1 MSAQDQRNDIIQE
14 FIPELVKQLTGFE
27 DDDINMEHCVHFAC
41 NIIRNHRNL
50 STNSH
55 DVRRRIESIQERFRS
70 ENCPEYADYLGRM
83 CDEVVKHPLCVD
95 HYEVDVHWSLLD
107 FLFTLAYNP
116 TGALR
121 KNKHKIVI
129 QPPIC
134 EEVKEEDGEKEY
146 WKNVL
151 KEDFIA
157 LPENFSSDSELSDW
171 SDNDESL
178 SATNNLITVAE
189 NLTLDESKSATSFNQ
204 SILGQLKPPEKSIP
218 FRKFNTT
225 NAKEKLQELI
235 QHSWWKTQKGEQ
247 SNASIE
253 SHHEHANFAI
263 TYNKFLS
270 ETSNNLIRFV
280 VPITISEQHVMREIL
295 WMFHTPQKCSIFT
308 YNEDNNQLILNENVT
323 IPSCSVNCFESYIQE
338 NFLPFINMMQ
348 ILRNFHKSIY
358 SCEDRMPPRTL
369 ECYAANLN
377 LHLAPIWEDILQYE
391 KRLLNQQDF
400 VINTLINM
408 RLTLKDSFRHLESLF
423 ECHQQVIINWRQF
436 PSHISAAYLL
446 ASLMHCYKN
455 ESNVEKSNLF
465 ISLLLSVI
473 KVFFEIIDTWWTEG
487 RLDDWQQEYIV
498 ERVSNVDHTVCMREY
513 CKNKSKAFF
522 VPSHVSKIIQ
532 ENSLFH
538 LIKEH
543 SLEAGRTLNLLYEIN
558 RIGDLRYNCDAMQG
572 KLYNMFIEDFLKQV
586 KILQTE
592 VDHESGL
599 TNTAND
605 EILED
610 SGYYN
615 DAATNTPK
623 TNDDN
628 ILNNLTTQDDFL
640 LMAFALNTTEED
652 LASNCVMSVEDWRE
666 TEVEKENKEIN
677 ARTIYNLLQKSKN
690 YLPLEE
696 VVINSLTRIFNI
708 RIAFANC
715 FVMRLYREEFMILK
729 HLQNIRKVLLMEA
742 SDVMH
747 QFYSKLFQQIES
759 GETWANPS
767 LLTMQLDDIICAKFP
782 EMSSLFRLEI
792 NSVFRCQTTKVVEAV
807 EEIIVTYNLSRELAH
822 IISPEDIKSYNKV
835 FCFLLKVKW
844 GITTL
849 EKLQFARSH
858 KRRIPYAKFEMID
871 LIMRRL
877 EQLRFWMMYAIQSVH
892 FHLMTHVL
900 QSMGEQLNIKI
911 ENCVNLKEMEMV
923 HKSYLSTVCEH
934 CFLTESVHTIKTG
947 VEQLLSLVSILKGE
961 WLSCVKYI
969 ECNNPLAIDL
979 DESSDDYTD
988 ADFVTNSQ
996 IDAMEYTYICCHQY
1010 LANILNDQVYLQK
1023 RTFLSGLR
1031 AAFNTS
1037 LPH

>member
-14 FIPELVKQLTGFE
+14 YIPELVRLLTGFA
-27 DDDINMEHCVHFAC
+27 DDDINMEHCVHFGW

-55 DVRRRIESIQERFRS
+55 DVRRKIEGIQERFRA
-70 ENCPEYADYLGRM
+70 ENCPEYADYLGRL

-121 KNKHKIVI
+121 KNKNKIVI
-129 QPPIC
+129 QPVAS
-134 EEVKEEDGEKEY
+134 EEVKEQDEEKEY

-151 KEDFIA
+151 QEDFI
-157 LPENFSSDSELSDW
+157 PVSSNFSSDSELSDW
-171 SDNDESL
+171 SEDNDDSL
-178 SATNNLITVAE
+178 TATNNEATVAE
-189 NLTLDESKSATSFNQ
+189 NLHLEDVKSLTSFNQ
-204 SILGQLKPPEKSIP
+204 SQLGELKPPEKSTP
-218 FRKFNTT
+218 FRKFDAT
-225 NAKEKLQELI
+225 NAKEKLENLI
-235 QHSWWKTQKGEQ
+235 QHSWWKTKRNEHC
-247 SNASIE
+247 NAIIE
-253 SHHEHANFAI
+253 SKLQGANFAI
-263 TYNKFLS
+263 NYNKYLS
-270 ETSNNLIRFV
+270 ETSNNLIRFTI
-280 VPITISEQHVMREIL
+280 PTTISEQHVMREIL
-295 WMFHTPQKCSIFT
+295 WMFHMPQNCSIFSI
-308 YNEDNNQLILNENVT
+308 NDNNQLKLKDNVT
-323 IPSCSVNCFESYIQE
+323 IPSCSVSSFDSYIQE

-358 SCEDRMPPRTL
+358 SCEDRVPPRTL
-369 ECYAANLN
+369 ECYAANLH
-377 LHLAPIWEDILQYE
+377 LHLAPIWQDLLAYE
-391 KRLLNQQDF
+391 KRLLEPQDF
-400 VINTLINM
+400 QINTLINM
-408 RLTLKDSFRHLESLF
+408 RLMLRDSMRHLEALY
-423 ECHQQVIINWRQF
+423 ECHQQVVINWRQY
-436 PSHISAAYLL
+436 PSHISAAFLL
-446 ASLMHCYKN
+446 ASLMHCYK
-455 ESNVEKSNLF
+455 VETDIEKANLF
-465 ISLLLSVI
+465 MSLLLASI
-473 KVFFEIIDTWWTEG
+473 KVFCEIIDTWWTEG

-522 VPSHVSKIIQ
+522 VPTHVSKMIE
-532 ENSLFH
+532 ENSVFH
-538 LIKEH
+538 LIQEH

-572 KLYNMFIEDFLKQV
+572 KLYNVFIEDLLKQ
-586 KILQTE
+586 INTLQSE
-592 VDHESGL
+592 VENVYRAS
-599 TNTAND
+599 ANQED
-605 EILED
+605 MSED

-615 DAATNTPK
+615 EAATNTPK
-623 TNDDN
+623 PKEN
-628 ILNNLTTQDDFL
+628 IILDNLTTQDDFL
-640 LMAFALNTTEED
+640 LMAFALNTSEED
-652 LASNCVMSVEDWRE
+652 LSV
-666 TEVEKENKEIN
+666 NKAFAIEEQQDLVANKSSEPIN
-677 ARTIYNLLQKSKN
+677 ALNIYETLQKSKN

-696 VVINSLTRIFNI
+696 AVINALTRILKV

-715 FVMRLYREEFMILK
+715 FVMRLYREEVMILK
-729 HLQNIRKVLLMEA
+729 HLQNIRKVFLMEA
-742 SDVMH
+742 SDLMH

-759 GETWANPS
+759 GVTWANPS
-767 LLTMQLDDIICAKFP
+767 ILTMQLDGIICAKFP

-792 NSVFRCQTTKVVEAV
+792 NAEFRCETTKVVDCV
-807 EEIIVTYNLSRELAH
+807 EEIIVTYNLSRELAY
-822 IISPEDIKSYNKV
+822 IISNEDIQSYNKV

-900 QSMGEQLNIKI
+900 QSMGEQLDIKI
-911 ENCVNLKEMEMV
+911 DNCENLKEMEMV

-947 VEQLLSLVSILKGE
+947 VEQLLSLVSILRGE
-961 WLSCVKYI
+961 WLGCVKYI
-969 ECNNPLAIDL
+969 ESNSPLAIDL
-979 DESSDDYTD
+979 DDSSDDYADT
-988 ADFVTNSQ
+988 DFVTNSQ

-1010 LANILNDQVYLQK
+1010 LANVLNDQVYLQK

>member
-1 MSAQDQRNDIIQE
+1 MSAQDQRTDIIQE
-14 FIPELVKQLTGFE
+14 YIPELVRQLTGFA
-27 DDDINMEHCVHFAC
+27 DDDINMEHCVHFGW

-55 DVRRRIESIQERFRS
+55 DVRRKIEGIQERFRA
-70 ENCPEYADYLGRM
+70 ENCPEYADYLGRL

-121 KNKHKIVI
+121 KNKNKIVI
-129 QPPIC
+129 QPAIS
-134 EEVKEEDGEKEY
+134 EEVDDQDEEKEY

-151 KEDFIA
+151 KEDFIPMPA
-157 LPENFSSDSELSDW
+157 SVSSDSELSDW
-171 SDNDESL
+171 SDHEESP
-178 SATNNLITVAE
+178 SPTNNETTVAE
-189 NLTLDESKSATSFNQ
+189 NLTLEDVKSLTSFNQ
-204 SILGQLKPPEKSIP
+204 SMLGELKPPEKSIP
-218 FRKFNTT
+218 FRKFDAT
-225 NAKEKLQELI
+225 NAKEKLQDLI
-235 QHSWWKTQKGEQ
+235 QHSWWKTKNYEHR
-247 SNASIE
+247 NAIIE
-253 SHHEHANFAI
+253 SKHKDANFAQS
-263 TYNKFLS
+263 YSRYLS
-270 ETSNNLIRFV
+270 ETSNNLIRFC
-280 VPITISEQHVMREIL
+280 VPITISEQHVMRELL
-295 WMFHTPQKCSIFT
+295 WMFHMPQKCSMFT
-308 YNEDNNQLILNENVT
+308 INEDNQLKLKDNVT
-323 IPSCSVNCFESYIQE
+323 IPSCSVSSFESYIEE

-358 SCEDRMPPRTL
+358 SCEDRVPPRTL

-377 LHLAPIWEDILQYE
+377 LHLSPIWQDLLAYE
-391 KRLLNQQDF
+391 KRLLNPQDF
-400 VINTLINM
+400 HINTLINM
-408 RLTLKDSFRHLESLF
+408 RLSLKDALRHLESLF
-423 ECHQQVIINWRQF
+423 ECHQQVVLNWRQY
-436 PSHISAAYLL
+436 PSHISAAFLL
-446 ASLMHCYKN
+446 ASLMHCYKV
-455 ESNVEKSNLF
+455 ECNVEKSNLF
-465 ISLLLSVI
+465 ISLLLASI
-473 KVFFEIIDTWWTEG
+473 KVFCEIIDTWWTEG

-513 CKNKSKAFF
+513 CKNKRKAFF
-522 VPSHVSKIIQ
+522 VPNHVSKMIE

-538 LIKEH
+538 LMQEH

-558 RIGDLRYNCDAMQG
+558 RIGDLRYKCDAMQG
-572 KLYNMFIEDFLKQV
+572 KLYNVFIDDFLKQV
-586 KILQTE
+586 KTVQIE
-592 VDHESGL
+592 VEKESGASG
-599 TNTAND
+599 TTD
-605 EILED
+605 EVSED
-610 SGYYN
+610 SGYCN
-615 DAATNTPK
+615 EAATNTPK
-623 TNDDN
+623 PKEES
-628 ILNNLTTQDDFL
+628 ILNNLTTQDEFL
-640 LMAFALNTTEED
+640 LMAFALNTSQED
-652 LASNCVMSVEDWRE
+652 LTANSCFTENDQPEHCEAMAGE
-666 TEVEKENKEIN
+666 TLN
-677 ARTIYNLLQKSKN
+677 ARTIFDLLQKSKN

-696 VVINSLTRIFNI
+696 AVINSLNRILKI

-715 FVMRLYREEFMILK
+715 FVMRLYRDEFMILK

-742 SDVMH
+742 SDLMH

-767 LLTMQLDDIICAKFP
+767 LLTMQLDDIICAKYP

-807 EEIIVTYNLSRELAH
+807 EEIVVTYNLSRELAH
-822 IISPEDIKSYNKV
+822 IISAEDIQSYNKV

-877 EQLRFWMMYAIQSVH
+877 EQLRFWMMYAIQSIH

-911 ENCVNLKEMEMV
+911 DNCVNLKEMEMV

-934 CFLTESVHTIKTG
+934 CFLTDSVLTIKTG
-947 VEQLLSLVSILKGE
+947 VEQLLSLVSILRGE

-969 ECNNPLAIDL
+969 ESNSPLAIDL
-979 DESSDDYTD
+979 DDTSDEYADT
-988 ADFVTNSQ
+988 DFVTNSQ
-996 IDAMEYTYICCHQY
+996 IDAMEFTYICCHQY